1 MRLLSLVW
9 TVSCLWQSTLAVFQD
24 EAFSV
29 DYHHA
34 LLGIPQAHATF
45 FYRPQSSS
53 NASLLFSLSDKGVLG
68 AINPK
73 DGNILWRQVLTDD
86 LSVSNSTSFLVG
98 GERDGQIISGYGN
111 SVSCWDAAEGRLN
124 WEYVTGSG
132 SVVKGLQTVAL
143 KDSTQRDV
151 VVLVGPSSGDAHYS
165 VTRLASISGTE
176 NWQHTDTS
184 IASGSDVSLAT
195 SSDSIYVVSK
205 SHGLL
210 AGSKAK
216 VSHINIETGKET
228 TSSSVAVDGEGL
240 GGAGQLTM
248 GSCAGHPFVVSSEK
262 PFKTVK
268 ATLLGQSKVNTLT
281 PDDKGEEIMKV
292 SIVTSCS
299 PATPHFLVHV
309 IGKERQW
316 AEVYHLN
323 LKNGDATRAYS
334 LPATGEHSTFALQT
348 VGAETYI
355 VRSTES
361 EVTLYSWASH
371 GQLGRWPRKGF
382 RSVSVNRAA
391 TSHANAEVV
400 SGKSGF
406 AVRVAEYV
414 EGHLSLVRNGETQ
427 WARPELLAYAQTARF
442 VDAVPQDSLME
453 ELDAEASVNPL
464 TAYVHR
470 VSRHVRD
477 LQGLPSHLQS
487 SVKRLL
493 PGSEDV
499 TSSIKQTLTGD
510 KRVVLGTTQKFLV
523 AVDATAPGVVLWQI
537 DLSPTISA
545 DANFNHMT
553 SEAGRTT
560 AYLSDGSLVAVNTTS
575 GDFIEYLPGTIH
587 AARTVEIAAQPAPAI
602 VKIDTDGKPHIASD
616 FAPSTATEGNMIVTL
631 SETGNAFGWTIGQ
644 STQRVWTLRP
654 TKGAKFVSAVSRA
667 SHEPVAS
674 IGKVLGDRAV
684 LYKYISPN
692 LAVLIAQSSTA
703 IIVYLVDAV
712 TGAVLHTSP
721 HEGVVEGS
729 SVPAVLSENWFAYA
743 FTSRDPETSAPS
755 TQLIISELYESSA
768 SNDRG
773 ALLARSNYS
782 EFSADAGYKPYVISQ
797 AYTVPERISNM
808 AVTQTT
814 QGITSRQVLV
824 TLPESNSIAAVFRE
838 ILNARRPTE
847 REPTKDEMEEGL
859 FRYTPSL
866 DLNPGAYVSHARDV
880 LGIKQILTTPSLL
893 ESTSIMFAFGHDIF
907 GTEVVPSGAF
917 DVLGKGF
924 NRIALMATIVALFI
938 GVMAIRPFVRTRTV
952 EGRWKA

>member
-53 NASLLFSLSDKGVLG
+53 NASLLFSLSEKGVLG
-68 AINPK
+68 AINPR

-98 GERDGQIISGYGN
+98 GERDGQIISGYGS

-143 KDSTQRDV
+143 KGSTQRDV

-176 NWQHTDTS
+176 KWQHTDTS
-184 IASGSDVSLAT
+184 IASGSDVTLAT

-240 GGAGQLTM
+240 GDAGQLTM

-268 ATLLGQSKVNTLT
+268 VTLLGQTKVNTPTL
-281 PDDKGEEIMKV
+281 DDKGEEIMKV

-299 PATPHFLVHV
+299 PTTPHFLVHV

-323 LKNGDATRAYS
+323 VKNGDATRAYS

-371 GQLGRWPRKGF
+371 GQLGRWSRKGF

-414 EGHLSLVRNGETQ
+414 EGHLSLRAQ
-427 WARPELLAYAQTARF
+427 W
-442 VDAVPQDSLME
+442 
-453 ELDAEASVNPL
+453 
-464 TAYVHR
+464 
-470 VSRHVRD
+470 RD
-477 LQGLPSHLQS
+477 
-487 SVKRLL
+487 
-493 PGSEDV
+493 
-499 TSSIKQTLTGD
+499 
-510 KRVVLGTTQKFLV
+510 
-523 AVDATAPGVVLWQI
+523 
-537 DLSPTISA
+537 
-545 DANFNHMT
+545 
-553 SEAGRTT
+553 
-560 AYLSDGSLVAVNTTS
+560 
-575 GDFIEYLPGTIH
+575 
-587 AARTVEIAAQPAPAI
+587 TV
-602 VKIDTDGKPHIASD
+602 G
-616 FAPSTATEGNMIVTL
+616 
-631 SETGNAFGWTIGQ
+631 
-644 STQRVWTLRP
+644 
-654 TKGAKFVSAVSRA
+654 
-667 SHEPVAS
+667 
-674 IGKVLGDRAV
+674 
-684 LYKYISPN
+684 
-692 LAVLIAQSSTA
+692 
-703 IIVYLVDAV
+703 
-712 TGAVLHTSP
+712 
-721 HEGVVEGS
+721 
-729 SVPAVLSENWFAYA
+729 
-743 FTSRDPETSAPS
+743 
-755 TQLIISELYESSA
+755 
-768 SNDRG
+768 
-773 ALLARSNYS
+773 
-782 EFSADAGYKPYVISQ
+782 
-797 AYTVPERISNM
+797 
-808 AVTQTT
+808 
-814 QGITSRQVLV
+814 
-824 TLPESNSIAAVFRE
+824 
-838 ILNARRPTE
+838 
-847 REPTKDEMEEGL
+847 
-859 FRYTPSL
+859 
-866 DLNPGAYVSHARDV
+866 
-880 LGIKQILTTPSLL
+880 
-893 ESTSIMFAFGHDIF
+893 
-907 GTEVVPSGAF
+907 PSGAT
-917 DVLGKGF
+917 GICS
-924 NRIALMATIVALFI
+924 NSS
-938 GVMAIRPFVRTRTV
+938 VRGCCTTRFAD
-952 EGRWKA
+952 GRARC